1 MTTVTLTD
9 FRSHASGMLTRVER
23 GETFVVMRHGR
34 PIAEI
39 VPFEKKDSTIP
50 SWKRQALRLSA
61 KGAGLSSAILEE
73 RAHENIH

>member
-1 MTTVTLTD
+1 MNTVTLTD

-23 GETFVVMRHGR
+23 GETFVVLRHGR

-39 VPFEKKDSTIP
+39 APFEQKDSSFP
-50 SWKRQALRLSA
+50 SWKKQALRLSA

-73 RAHENIH
+73 RTHEDVS